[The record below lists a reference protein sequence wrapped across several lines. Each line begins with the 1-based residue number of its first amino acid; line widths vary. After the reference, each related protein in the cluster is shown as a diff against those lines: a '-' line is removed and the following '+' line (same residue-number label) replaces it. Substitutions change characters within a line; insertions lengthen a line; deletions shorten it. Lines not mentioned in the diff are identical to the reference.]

1 MFLSRLQ
8 SYYIRAK
15 VGADFVEILK
25 KEEQFSAGVRYISFF
40 VFFSVDYHKYLG
52 TLPRKKKK

>member
-15 VGADFVEILK
+15 VGTDFVEILK
-25 KEEQFSAGVRYISFF
+25 KEEQFSAGVRYIFLS
-40 VFFSVDYHKYLG
+40 FFSVDFHKYLG

>member
-40 VFFSVDYHKYLG
+40 SVDFHKYLG

>member
-40 VFFSVDYHKYLG
+40 VFF
-52 TLPRKKKK
+52 

>member
-15 VGADFVEILK
+15 VGTDFVEILK
-25 KEEQFSAGVRYISFF
+25 KEEQFSAGVRYIFF
-40 VFFSVDYHKYLG
+40 VFFSVDFHKYLG